1 MVSDMAEVKMQSPWV
16 VYGKKV
22 AALFEC
28 DPDVSVMVIDDD
40 RPILKVLVHGDDKA
54 ESISA
59 ILPDE
64 MTFGN
69 VTLEIEVIPDN
80 EMELT
85 YIDHLRR
92 AFAGN
97 PALVDVVEAPVVP
110 GGPSMAYAL
119 FAPEVVQ
126 IECDNAA
133 SPYGILTTTYEDV
146 AREVLNV
153 DGVMVASELLDD

>member
-1 MVSDMAEVKMQSPWV
+1 MAEVQMQSPWV
-16 VYGKKV
+16 VYAKKV
-22 AALFEC
+22 DALFEC
-28 DPDVSVMVIDDD
+28 DPDVRVELGDDD
-40 RPILKVLVHGDDKA
+40 LVLRVFVHGDDKA

-69 VTLEIEVIPDN
+69 VSMPIEVIPDN
-80 EMELT
+80 EAELT

-97 PALVDVVEAPVVP
+97 PALVDVVEVPVVP
-110 GGPSMAYAL
+110 MGPSMSFAL
-119 FAPEVVQ
+119 FAPECVQ

-133 SPYGILTTTYEDV
+133 SPYGLLTTTYEDV
-146 AREVLNV
+146 ARDVLAV
-153 DGVMVASELLDD
+153 DGVMLTSEMLDD

>member
-1 MVSDMAEVKMQSPWV
+1 MAEVQMQSPWV
-16 VYGKKV
+16 VYAKKV
-22 AALFEC
+22 RALFAF

-40 RPILKVLVHGDDKA
+40 VPILKLFVHGDDKA

-69 VTLEIEVIPDN
+69 VSMPIEVIPDN
-80 EMELT
+80 EVELT

-97 PALVDVVEAPVVP
+97 PALVDVVEVPVVS
-110 GGPSMAYAL
+110 GGPSMSFAL
-119 FAPEVVQ
+119 FAPECVQ

-133 SPYGILTTTYEDV
+133 SPYGLLTTTYEAV
-146 AREVLNV
+146 ARDVLAV
-153 DGVMVASELLDD
+153 DGVMLASETMGD

>member
-1 MVSDMAEVKMQSPWV
+1 MQSPWV
-16 VYGKKV
+16 VYAKKLS
-22 AALFEC
+22 ALFAC
-28 DPDVSVMVIDDD
+28 DPDVRVELGDDD
-40 RPILKVLVHGDDKA
+40 LVLRVFVHGDDKA

-69 VTLEIEVIPDN
+69 VSIPIEVIPDN
-80 EMELT
+80 DAELT

-97 PALVDVVEAPVVP
+97 PALVDVVECPVVQ

-133 SPYGILTTTYEDV
+133 SPYGLLTNTYEDI
-146 AREVLNV
+146 ARDVLSV
-153 DGVMVASELLDD
+153 EGVMLTSEAMGE